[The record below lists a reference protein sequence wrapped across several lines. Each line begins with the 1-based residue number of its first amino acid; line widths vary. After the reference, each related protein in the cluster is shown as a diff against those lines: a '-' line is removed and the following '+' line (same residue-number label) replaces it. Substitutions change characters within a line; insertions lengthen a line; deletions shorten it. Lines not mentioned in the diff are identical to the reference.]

1 MKNFSSKGIRFSG
14 DSIKSCV
21 GFIDLVDSTKN
32 TITMEGLDYIRRYYS
47 TFINSVSDL
56 VKSSSGRV
64 VKNIGDCLL
73 FYFPKTSNDKN
84 ENSFRE
90 VIECALKILDKRY
103 SINDELSKQHL
114 PPFNFRISI
123 DYGVVDLALVGD
135 YSQIDLFGSTLNL
148 CSKIN
153 SSSSLSIPNEIII
166 GDNFYRILN
175 SFSAIVKDFN
185 FSNNGE
191 YKLTETTGYP
201 TYNVKRKSYS
211 SSSLN
216 TTTNINDTRNSPH
229 NDKLLSNSISENS
242 FTNSHYISNSSKEKG
257 LFSHKNNNNNN
268 KRIILVDDEQDI
280 LFTYRAFLK
289 DYNYEVSS
297 FTDPSK
303 ALNYIRDHKNFNDIL
318 VVLDIRMKNLNGFQL
333 HQQIKSI
340 DPTIK
345 ILFVTALDILDELLS
360 IVPGV
365 SKDQIMRKPVDRK
378 IFTNTVKKLIN

>member
-1 MKNFSSKGIRFSG
+1 MKNFSAKGIRFSG
-14 DSIKSCV
+14 DCIKSCV

-32 TITMEGLDYIRRYYS
+32 TITMEGLDYIRMYYS
-47 TFINSVSDL
+47 TFINSVSNL
-56 VKSSSGRV
+56 VKSSNGRI

-84 ENSFRE
+84 EDSFIE
-90 VIECALKILDKRY
+90 VIECALNILDKRY

-153 SSSSLSIPNEIII
+153 SSSLSIPNEIII
-166 GDNFYRILN
+166 GDNFYRILK
-175 SFSAIVKDFN
+175 SFSSIVKDFN

-191 YKLTETTGYP
+191 YKITENTGYP
-201 TYNVKRKSYS
+201 TYNIKRKSHS
-211 SSSLN
+211 ASTPALF
-216 TTTNINDTRNSPH
+216 TTTNDYDTRNPNHAEQFSSSIFKNSLDKSYH
-229 NDKLLSNSISENS
+229 NNIEERVLISQ
-242 FTNSHYISNSSKEKG
+242 
-257 LFSHKNNNNNN
+257 KNDINN

-280 LFTYRAFLK
+280 LFTYKAFLK
-289 DYNYEVSS
+289 DYNYQVIS
-297 FTDPSK
+297 FTDPSR
-303 ALNYIRDHKNFNDIL
+303 ALHYIRDHRNFTDVL
-318 VVLDIRMKNLNGFQL
+318 VILDIRMKNLNGFQL

-345 ILFVTALDILDELLS
+345 VLFITALDILDELLS

-365 SKDQIMRKPVDRK
+365 SKDQIMRKPVDK
-378 IFTNTVKKLIN
+378 KVFTNTINKLIN

>member
-56 VKSSSGRV
+56 VKNSSGRV

-211 SSSLN
+211 SSSSDSSALS
-216 TTTNINDTRNSPH
+216 TININDTNNSYP
-229 NDKLLSNSISENS
+229 DKPLSDSIFENS
-242 FTNSHYISNSSKEKG
+242 LDDSYYIMGKEKA
-257 LFSHKNNNNNN
+257 LFSHNKNNN

-345 ILFVTALDILDELLS
+345 VLFVTALDILDELLS

>member
-21 GFIDLVDSTKN
+21 GFIDLVDSTKS

-56 VKSSSGRV
+56 VKSSNGKV

-84 ENSFRE
+84 ENAFRE
-90 VIECALKILDKRY
+90 VIEYALTVLNRRF

-153 SSSSLSIPNEIII
+153 SSSLSIPNEIII
-166 GDNFYRILN
+166 GDNFYRILK
-175 SFSAIVKDFN
+175 SFSSIDKDYN

-191 YKLTETTGYP
+191 YKITETIGYP
-201 TYNVKRKSYS
+201 TYNLQRKRSSLSFITINNDTSSHPNAQS
-211 SSSLN
+211 SSFIFN
-216 TTTNINDTRNSPH
+216 NSEVD
-229 NDKLLSNSISENS
+229 NNYYISSENDLC
-242 FTNSHYISNSSKEKG
+242 SNIK
-257 LFSHKNNNNNN
+257 NNN
-268 KRIILVDDEQDI
+268 KRVILVDDEQDI

-289 DYNYEVSS
+289 DYNYEITS
-297 FTDPSK
+297 FTDPLK
-303 ALNYIRDHKNFNDIL
+303 ALNYIRNNNNFNDLL
-318 VVLDIRMKNLNGFQL
+318 VILDIRMKNLNGFQL

-345 ILFVTALDILDELLS
+345 ILFVTALDILDELSS
-360 IVPGV
+360 IVPGI
-365 SKDQIMRKPVDRK
+365 SKDQIMRKPVDKK
-378 IFTNTVKKLIN
+378 IFTNTVKKLVN

>member
-1 MKNFSSKGIRFSG
+1 
-14 DSIKSCV
+14 
-21 GFIDLVDSTKN
+21 
-32 TITMEGLDYIRRYYS
+32 MEGLDYIRRYYS

-56 VKSSSGRV
+56 VKSSNGKV

-84 ENSFRE
+84 ENAFRE
-90 VIECALKILDKRY
+90 VIEYALTVLNRRF

-153 SSSSLSIPNEIII
+153 SSSLSIPNEIVI
-166 GDNFYRILN
+166 GDNFYRVLK
-175 SFSAIVKDFN
+175 SFSSIDKDYN

-191 YKLTETTGYP
+191 YKITETIGYP
-201 TYNVKRKSYS
+201 TYNLQRKR
-211 SSSLN
+211 SSLSFITKN
-216 TTTNINDTRNSPH
+216 NDTSSHSNAQSSTFTFEDSLVDNNYYTSNE
-229 NDKLLSNSISENS
+229 NDLCSNS
-242 FTNSHYISNSSKEKG
+242 KK
-257 LFSHKNNNNNN
+257 NN
-268 KRIILVDDEQDI
+268 KRVILVDDEQDI

-289 DYNYEVSS
+289 DYNYEITS
-297 FTDPSK
+297 FTDPLK
-303 ALNYIRDHKNFNDIL
+303 ALNYIRNNNNFNDLL
-318 VVLDIRMKNLNGFQL
+318 VILDIRMKNLNGFQL

-360 IVPGV
+360 IVPGIA
-365 SKDQIMRKPVDRK
+365 KDQIMRKPVDKK
-378 IFTNTVKKLIN
+378 IFTNTVKKLVN

>member
-1 MKNFSSKGIRFSG
+1 LKNFSSKGIRFSG

-21 GFIDLVDSTKN
+21 GFIDLVDSTKS
-32 TITMEGLDYIRRYYS
+32 TISMEGLDYIRRYYS

-56 VKSSSGRV
+56 VKSSNGKV

-84 ENSFRE
+84 ENAFRE
-90 VIECALKILDKRY
+90 VIEYALTVLNRRF

-153 SSSSLSIPNEIII
+153 SSSLSIPNEIII
-166 GDNFYRILN
+166 GDNFYRILK
-175 SFSAIVKDFN
+175 SFSSIDKDYT

-191 YKLTETTGYP
+191 YNITETYGYP
-201 TYNVKRKSYS
+201 PYNLQRKR
-211 SSSLN
+211 SSLSIISIN
-216 TTTNINDTRNSPH
+216 NDTSSHPNAQSSGFIFNNSKVD
-229 NDKLLSNSISENS
+229 NNYYISSENDLC
-242 FTNSHYISNSSKEKG
+242 SNIK
-257 LFSHKNNNNNN
+257 NNN
-268 KRIILVDDEQDI
+268 KRVILVDDEQDI

-289 DYNYEVSS
+289 DYNYEITS
-297 FTDPSK
+297 FTDPLK
-303 ALNYIRDHKNFNDIL
+303 ALNYIRNNNNFNDLL
-318 VVLDIRMKNLNGFQL
+318 VILDIRMKNLNGFQL

-345 ILFVTALDILDELLS
+345 ILFVTALDILDELSS
-360 IVPGV
+360 IVPGI
-365 SKDQIMRKPVDRK
+365 SKDQIMRKPVDKK
-378 IFTNTVKKLIN
+378 IFTNTVKKLVN

>member
-90 VIECALKILDKRY
+90 VIECALEILDKRY

-153 SSSSLSIPNEIII
+153 SSPSLSIPNEIII
-166 GDNFYRILN
+166 GDNFYRILK

-185 FSNNGE
+185 FSNNGD

-216 TTTNINDTRNSPH
+216 TTTNINDTRSSLH
-229 NDKLLSNSISENS
+229 NDKQLGSSMSENS
-242 FTNSHYISNSSKEKG
+242 FDNSHYISNSSKEKG
-257 LFSHKNNNNNN
+257 LFSHDKNNNNN

-289 DYNYEVSS
+289 DYNYDVTS
-297 FTDPSK
+297 FTDPSA
-303 ALNYIRDHKNFNDIL
+303 ALNYIRDHKNFNDVL

>member
-21 GFIDLVDSTKN
+21 GFIDLVDSTKS

-56 VKSSSGRV
+56 VKSSNGKV

-73 FYFPKTSNDKN
+73 FYFPKTFNDKN
-84 ENSFRE
+84 ENAFRE
-90 VIECALKILDKRY
+90 VIEYALTVLKRRF

-153 SSSSLSIPNEIII
+153 SSSLSIPNEIII
-166 GDNFYRILN
+166 GDNFYRILK
-175 SFSAIVKDFN
+175 SFSSIDKDYN

-191 YKLTETTGYP
+191 YKITESIGYP
-201 TYNVKRKSYS
+201 TYNLQRKHSSLSFITINNDTSSHPNAQS
-211 SSSLN
+211 SSFIFN
-216 TTTNINDTRNSPH
+216 NSEVD
-229 NDKLLSNSISENS
+229 NNYYISSENELC
-242 FTNSHYISNSSKEKG
+242 SNIK
-257 LFSHKNNNNNN
+257 NNN
-268 KRIILVDDEQDI
+268 KRVILVDDEQDI

-289 DYNYEVSS
+289 DYNYEITS
-297 FTDPSK
+297 FTDPLK
-303 ALNYIRDHKNFNDIL
+303 ALNYIRNNNNFNDLL
-318 VVLDIRMKNLNGFQL
+318 VILDIRMKNLNGFQL

-345 ILFVTALDILDELLS
+345 ILFVTALDILDELSS
-360 IVPGV
+360 IVPGI
-365 SKDQIMRKPVDRK
+365 SKDQIMRKPVDKK
-378 IFTNTVKKLIN
+378 IFTNTVKKLVN

>member
-257 LFSHKNNNNNN
+257 LFSHKKNHNNN

>member
-1 MKNFSSKGIRFSG
+1 MKIFSSKGIRFSG

-21 GFIDLVDSTKN
+21 GFIDLVDSTKS

-56 VKSSSGRV
+56 VKSNNGKV

-84 ENSFRE
+84 ENAFRE
-90 VIECALKILDKRY
+90 VIEYALTVLNRRF

-123 DYGVVDLALVGD
+123 DYGVIDLALVGD

-153 SSSSLSIPNEIII
+153 SSSLSIPNEIII
-166 GDNFYRILN
+166 GDNFYRVLK
-175 SFSAIVKDFN
+175 SFSSIDKDYN

-191 YKLTETTGYP
+191 YKITETIGYP
-201 TYNVKRKSYS
+201 TYTLQRKRSSLSFITINNDTSSYPNAQS
-211 SSSLN
+211 SSFIFENSLVDN
-216 TTTNINDTRNSPH
+216 NYYISSEND
-229 NDKLLSNSISENS
+229 LCSNS
-242 FTNSHYISNSSKEKG
+242 K
-257 LFSHKNNNNNN
+257 NNN
-268 KRIILVDDEQDI
+268 KRVILVDDEQDI

-289 DYNYEVSS
+289 DYNYEITS
-297 FTDPSK
+297 FTDPLK
-303 ALNYIRDHKNFNDIL
+303 ALNYIRNNNNFNDLL
-318 VVLDIRMKNLNGFQL
+318 VILDIRMKNLNGFQL

-340 DPTIK
+340 NPTIK
-345 ILFVTALDILDELLS
+345 ILFVTALDILDELIS
-360 IVPGV
+360 IVPGI
-365 SKDQIMRKPVDRK
+365 SKDQIMRKPVDKK
-378 IFTNTVKKLIN
+378 IFTNTVKKLVN

>member
-90 VIECALKILDKRY
+90 VIECALKILGKRY
-103 SINDELSKQHL
+103 IINDELSKQHL

-191 YKLTETTGYP
+191 FKLTETTGYP

-211 SSSLN
+211 SSSDSSPLS
-216 TTTNINDTRNSPH
+216 TININDTRDSYP
-229 NDKLLSNSISENS
+229 DKQLSDSIFENS
-242 FTNSHYISNSSKEKG
+242 LDASYYIRGKEKG
-257 LFSHKNNNNNN
+257 LFSHNKNNK

-345 ILFVTALDILDELLS
+345 VLFVTALDILDELLS

>member
-47 TFINSVSDL
+47 TFINSVSDC

-191 YKLTETTGYP
+191 YKITETTGYP
-201 TYNVKRKSYS
+201 TYSVKRKSYS

-229 NDKLLSNSISENS
+229 NDKQLGNSMSENS
-242 FTNSHYISNSSKEKG
+242 FDNSRYISNSSKENG
-257 LFSHKNNNNNN
+257 LFPHDKNNNNN

-289 DYNYEVSS
+289 DYNYEVTS
-297 FTDPSK
+297 FTDPSA
-303 ALNYIRDHKNFNDIL
+303 ALNYIRENTNFNELL
-318 VVLDIRMKNLNGFQL
+318 VILDIRMKNLNGFQL
-333 HQQIKSI
+333 HQQIKAI

-345 ILFVTALDILDELLS
+345 VLFITALDILDEFS
-360 IVPGV
+360 TIIPGI
-365 SKDQIMRKPVDRK
+365 SKEYIMKKPVDRK
-378 IFTNTVKKLIN
+378 IFTSTIQKILK

>member
-153 SSSSLSIPNEIII
+153 SSSLSIPNEIII
-166 GDNFYRILN
+166 GDNFYRILK
-175 SFSAIVKDFN
+175 SFSSIDKDYN

-191 YKLTETTGYP
+191 YKITETIGYP
-201 TYNVKRKSYS
+201 TYNLQRKRSSLSFITINNDTSSHSNAQS
-211 SSSLN
+211 SSFIFN
-216 TTTNINDTRNSPH
+216 NSEVD
-229 NDKLLSNSISENS
+229 NNYYISSENDLC
-242 FTNSHYISNSSKEKG
+242 SNIK
-257 LFSHKNNNNNN
+257 NNN
-268 KRIILVDDEQDI
+268 KRVILVDDEQDI

-289 DYNYEVSS
+289 DYNYEITS
-297 FTDPSK
+297 FTDPLK
-303 ALNYIRDHKNFNDIL
+303 ALNYIRNNNNFNDLL
-318 VVLDIRMKNLNGFQL
+318 VILDIRMKNLNGFQL

-345 ILFVTALDILDELLS
+345 ILFVTALDILDELSS
-360 IVPGV
+360 IVPGI
-365 SKDQIMRKPVDRK
+365 SKDQIMRKPVDKK
-378 IFTNTVKKLIN
+378 IFTNTVKKLVN

>member
-1 MKNFSSKGIRFSG
+1 MKIFSSKGIRFSG

-21 GFIDLVDSTKN
+21 GFIDLVDSTKS

-56 VKSSSGRV
+56 VKSSNGKV

-84 ENSFRE
+84 ENAFID
-90 VIECALKILDKRY
+90 VIEYALTVLNKRF

-123 DYGVVDLALVGD
+123 DYGVVDLAFFGD

-153 SSSSLSIPNEIII
+153 SSSLSIPNEIII
-166 GDNFYRILN
+166 GDNFYRVLK
-175 SFSAIVKDFN
+175 SFSSIDKDYI

-191 YKLTETTGYP
+191 YKITETIGYP
-201 TYNVKRKSYS
+201 TYTLQRKRSSLSFITINNDTSSYPNAQS
-211 SSSLN
+211 SSFIFENSLVDN
-216 TTTNINDTRNSPH
+216 NYYISGEND
-229 NDKLLSNSISENS
+229 LCSNS
-242 FTNSHYISNSSKEKG
+242 K
-257 LFSHKNNNNNN
+257 NNN
-268 KRIILVDDEQDI
+268 KRVILVDDEQDI

-289 DYNYEVSS
+289 DYNYEITS
-297 FTDPSK
+297 FTDPLK
-303 ALNYIRDHKNFNDIL
+303 ALNYIRNNNNFNDLL
-318 VVLDIRMKNLNGFQL
+318 VILDIRMKNLNGFQL

-345 ILFVTALDILDELLS
+345 ILFVTALDILDELIS
-360 IVPGV
+360 IVPGI
-365 SKDQIMRKPVDRK
+365 SKDQIMRKPVDKK
-378 IFTNTVKKLIN
+378 IFTNTVKKLVN

>member
-47 TFINSVSDL
+47 TFINSVSDC

-103 SINDELSKQHL
+103 SINDELSKQNL

-201 TYNVKRKSYS
+201 TYNVKRSYP

-216 TTTNINDTRNSPH
+216 TTTNINDSPH
-229 NDKLLSNSISENS
+229 NDKQLSSSISENS
-242 FTNSHYISNSSKEKG
+242 FDNIHYISNSSSSNNESR
-257 LFSHKNNNNNN
+257 LFPHKKNNNN

-289 DYNYEVSS
+289 DYNYEVTS

-303 ALNYIRDHKNFNDIL
+303 ALNYIRENTNFNELL
-318 VVLDIRMKNLNGFQL
+318 VILDIRMKNLNGFQL

-345 ILFVTALDILDELLS
+345 ILFVTALDILNEFS
-360 IVPGV
+360 TIIPGI
-365 SKDQIMRKPVDRK
+365 SKEQIMKKPVDK
-378 IFTNTVKKLIN
+378 NEFTNIVKKLLK